1 MPRIL
6 TINGST
12 RAASTN
18 GLLIQAIT
26 ALIGDR
32 AVVTSYPTV
41 ADLPHFDPDLDGL
54 PAPPSVAHFR
64 ELIQQADGILICTP
78 EYAMGVPGSLKN
90 ALDWTVSTADFRLK
104 PVMLVTASLSG
115 EKAQASLLGTLRVIE
130 AVAPDET
137 TVLVQFAR
145 TKVNTGGIT
154 DAHTLSEVQRALEVF
169 LTAVQSPSA

>member
-6 TINGST
+6 NINGST

-18 GLLIQAIT
+18 SLFIRAIT

-32 AVVTSYPTV
+32 ATVIPYPSV
-41 ADLPHFDPDLDGL
+41 ADLPHFDPDTDVL
-54 PAPPSVAHFR
+54 PAPPAVAHFR
-64 ELIQQADGILICTP
+64 EQVRSADGILICTP

-115 EKAQASLLGTLRVIE
+115 EKAHVSLLGTLRVIE
-130 AVAPDET
+130 AMVPDGNT
-137 TVLVQFAR
+137 ALVPFAR
-145 TKVNTGGIT
+145 TKVNADGIT
-154 DAHTLSEVQRALEVF
+154 DGSTLSEIQVVLQNFLMELQRVEA
-169 LTAVQSPSA
+169 

>member
-12 RAASTN
+12 SASSTN
-18 GLLIQAIT
+18 GLVIQAIT

-32 AVVTSYPTV
+32 AVVTSYRSV
-41 ADLPHFDPDLDGL
+41 ADLPHFDPDKDVL
-54 PAPPSVAHFR
+54 PAPASVAHFR
-64 ELIQQADGILICTP
+64 ELLQVADGILICTP

-90 ALDWTVSTADFRLK
+90 ALDWTVSTADLRMK

-130 AVAPDET
+130 AIVPDET
-137 TVLVQFAR
+137 TVLVPFAR
-145 TKVNTGGIT
+145 TKVDMDGIT
-154 DAHTLSEVQRALEVF
+154 DAATRSEIQRALDAF
-169 LTAVQSPSA
+169 LAAL